1 MSKASD
7 TEKAQANFDAFS
19 RAHDGRHERFL
30 KDAEKHDRF
39 YLGDQWEEDLRRK
52 LEGEGRPVLTINEVL
67 STTNAILGEHGNQ
80 RVDIRFK
87 PRQHADEETAMV
99 MTHVMDHILDMNRYG
114 DVEAQVFAD
123 GLITDVGYFDV
134 RIDFDRN
141 VLGEV
146 EIRSLDPHSVVIDR
160 DAKEY
165 DPDTWT
171 EVFVTRW
178 HTLDEIE
185 ATYGKKKANEIKGLL
200 MAGTTLGQ
208 NSVRFNRDPRF
219 GDDTAHP
226 VPTGTDALK
235 QLRGIR
241 VIERQWKKLTRR
253 QVFVD
258 LESGDT
264 RAVPTTWDDERVMEV
279 AQRYG
284 LGVHTMV
291 VPRVRWTVSCD
302 HVLLHDDWSLYEQ
315 FTVVPYFP
323 FFRRGRF
330 SGLVRQLISPQ
341 EQLNKIESQQLHVV
355 NTTANSGW
363 VVEEGA
369 LANMTPEEL
378 EERGAETGLVIVN
391 RRGRE
396 APQKIQPNQV
406 PTGLDRLG
414 GKALDFI
421 YSISGAEALLG
432 QPPKSTVSGVAMER
446 SESRALVR
454 LQVIFDHLAKS
465 RYMVAKRVLKLVQ
478 QFYNETRVLRV
489 TDWRHPEEED
499 VEVAINQVTPSGEIL
514 NNITIG
520 KYDLIVGTAPAR
532 DGALETEFAEA
543 IQLMEVGVPI
553 PPEVIIRASHL
564 ANKHEVAEEVKRM
577 EGRGDPSDEEAQMIQ
592 MQQEMEMQAMQLQLQ
607 ELQAKTQKL
616 AAEAMQYEAKAQS
629 TMAEAELTP
638 QIKQAELQLEF
649 EKLQFQIAKA
659 EADLQ
664 NKLELART
672 HTQARNAQTIM
683 STMAKRMET
692 ERKLR
697 SQEKIAALSRVTQP
711 RQR

>member
-7 TEKAQANFDAFS
+7 TEKALANYEAFS

-30 KDAEKHDRF
+30 KDAEKHDGF
-39 YLGDQWEEDLRRK
+39 YLGDQWEEDLRKK
-52 LEGEGRPVLTINEVL
+52 LESEGRPVLTINEVL
-67 STTNAILGEHGNQ
+67 STTNAILGEHGSQ

-87 PRQHADEETAMV
+87 PRQHADEETALV
-99 MTHVMDHILDMNRYG
+99 LTHVVDQILDANRYV

-146 EIRSLDPHSVVIDR
+146 EVKSLDPHSVVIDR

-185 ATYGKKKANEIKGLL
+185 VIYGKKKADELKGLV

-226 VPTGTDALK
+226 MPTGSDAIK

-264 RAVPTTWDDERVMEV
+264 RPVPETWDEQRVAEV
-279 AQRYG
+279 SQRYG
-284 LGVHTMV
+284 LGIHTMV

-302 HVLLHDDWSLYEQ
+302 HVLLHDEWSLYEQ
-315 FTVVPYFP
+315 FTVVPFFP

-363 VVEEGA
+363 TLEEGS

-378 EERGAETGLVIVN
+378 EERGAETGLVVVH

-396 APQKIQPNQV
+396 APQKIQPNQI

-414 GKALDFI
+414 GKALEFI
-421 YSISGAEALLG
+421 YGISGAEALLG
-432 QPPKSTVSGVAMER
+432 QPPKSTVSGVAMQR

-465 RYMVAKRVLKLVQ
+465 RYMVAKRILKLVQ
-478 QFYNETRVLRV
+478 QYYNETRVLRV
-489 TDWRHPEEED
+489 TDWRKPEAPEI
-499 VEVAINQVTPSGEIL
+499 EVAINQVSPAGEIL
-514 NNITIG
+514 NNVTVG
-520 KYDLIVGTAPAR
+520 KYDVIVGTAPAR

-543 IQLMEVGVPI
+543 LQLMEVGVPV
-553 PPEVIIRASHL
+553 PPEVIIRSSHL
-564 ANKHEVAEEVKRM
+564 ANKHEIAEEVKRM
-577 EGRGDPSDEEAQMIQ
+577 QGRGDPSDEEAQMLQ
-592 MQQEMEMQAMQLQLQ
+592 MQAELQMQMMQLQLQ
-607 ELQAKTQKL
+607 ELQAKAQKL

-629 TMAEAELTP
+629 TMAETELAP
-638 QIKQAELQLEF
+638 QVKQAELQLEF

-664 NKLELART
+664 TKLDLART
-672 HTQARNAQTIM
+672 HTEARNAQTIM
-683 STMAKRMET
+683 TTMAKRMEN
-692 ERKLR
+692 ERKLQ
-697 SQEKIAALSRVTQP
+697 SQERIAQLNRANQP